1 MPWLCKQ
8 GVRGSSPLGSTISP
22 CQRHFRHPKKLSKAQ
37 VQQQSTATVREQVMM
52 LAVVFEPLADAFSAG
67 KSSRWSLGC
76 MHPSVTAIWLWR
88 SICMLGPAPRRPPDP
103 RPRLLH
109 PQQRRR
115 DHLVL
120 HGPHRWRSGHRPE
133 HLLWYRRVSMS
144 AIAHR
149 RLSAWSPHPAG
160 LDGGH
165 AAG

>member
-1 MPWLCKQ
+1 MAPLSHL
-8 GVRGSSPLGSTISP
+8 VRGTFATRRNSQRLKYSS
-22 CQRHFRHPKKLSKAQ
+22 K
-37 VQQQSTATVREQVMM
+37 VQQQCESRVMM

-67 KSSRWSLGC
+67 KLSRWSLGC

-103 RPRLLH
+103 CPRLLH

-149 RLSAWSPHPAG
+149 RLSAWSPDPAG